1 MLFLINDNIKIHDFY
16 FTMILL
22 YKLRQLRATYCGIA
36 MGFLYWT
43 ASKILKM
50 KGERDHCFEISHKY
64 YSTIIIEANS
74 SNHSSTFEIAACFE
88 KSNAKSILALIW

>member
-1 MLFLINDNIKIHDFY
+1 M
-16 FTMILL
+16 
-22 YKLRQLRATYCGIA
+22 ATYCGIA

-43 ASKILKM
+43 ACKILKM
-50 KGERDHCFEISHKY
+50 KGERDHCFEISHRY

-88 KSNAKSILALIW
+88 KANAKLILELIL